1 MKNLKNVSTFSVPS
15 GTGGDGCPWHR
26 LKWASAEIWQ
36 EVAIAV
42 LTVVVLRFIFV
53 YFFALYQKNQRPGQV
68 RCWPIV
74 GSTMTLNANMNGL
87 HDFLAELHE
96 KNEVVWITYPFGLE
110 GLYITDPASTEHML
124 KINFPELSQGRLE
137 VWTRGSAR
145 PMEEDTQ
152 EKTEEEEFSTGPL
165 SVLMMSAKNNTQVLI
180 NCRNNK
186 LLG

>member
-1 MKNLKNVSTFSVPS
+1 
-15 GTGGDGCPWHR
+15 
-26 LKWASAEIWQ
+26 
-36 EVAIAV
+36 
-42 LTVVVLRFIFV
+42 
-53 YFFALYQKNQRPGQV
+53 
-68 RCWPIV
+68 
-74 GSTMTLNANMNGL
+74 MTLNANMNGL

-124 KINFPELSQGRLE
+124 KINFPNYPKVVLKLQSKIMGGALKKNKKSLD
-137 VWTRGSAR
+137 TRKVSVRIQVQLFAR
-145 PMEEDTQ
+145 PMEEDT

-165 SVLMMSAKNNTQVLI
+165 SVLMMSVKNNTQVLI